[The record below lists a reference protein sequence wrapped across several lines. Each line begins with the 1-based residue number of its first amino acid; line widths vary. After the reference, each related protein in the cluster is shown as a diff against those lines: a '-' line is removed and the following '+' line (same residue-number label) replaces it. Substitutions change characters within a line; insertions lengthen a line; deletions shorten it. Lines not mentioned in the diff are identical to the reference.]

1 MKKNNID
8 ENIEIKEKINFLNN
22 EMVRKKRFS
31 YKKINLNTLF
41 IYLNLIIIYC
51 ILFKYNK
58 KSNKDINHNK
68 YNNQKII
75 TLEDYIFSGI
85 PKKYQIIVNKYRRKW
100 IQWPIPNEI
109 IFKPLMSKID
119 LIAFCFFM
127 KQENIYF
134 EFGSG
139 GSTNIASIYKL
150 KTYSVESDKNWHEN
164 LKRNG
169 ILANYITIDLKGN
182 SFGYPGNNT
191 NVTDWKK
198 YIQAYKKEYNA
209 DIIFIDGRF
218 RVACALDIYSKI
230 RDDTLILIH
239 DYVSRKKYNIIEK
252 YYIKL
257 KFWDSLALFIKNTQ
271 ANPIKEDEYNRY
283 LKEKYL

>member
-31 YKKINLNTLF
+31 YKKINLKTLF

-85 PKKYQIIVNKYRRKW
+85 PKKYQIIVNKFRRKW

-134 EFGSG
+134 
-139 GSTNIASIYKL
+139 
-150 KTYSVESDKNWHEN
+150 
-164 LKRNG
+164 
-169 ILANYITIDLKGN
+169 
-182 SFGYPGNNT
+182 
-191 NVTDWKK
+191 
-198 YIQAYKKEYNA
+198 
-209 DIIFIDGRF
+209 
-218 RVACALDIYSKI
+218 
-230 RDDTLILIH
+230 
-239 DYVSRKKYNIIEK
+239 
-252 YYIKL
+252 
-257 KFWDSLALFIKNTQ
+257 
-271 ANPIKEDEYNRY
+271 
-283 LKEKYL
+283 